1 MAGKVTALRMQKRR
15 KDWVNVFVDGKYAFA
30 LPDVKAAGLH
40 SGQYLSDEEIAK
52 WRKVQANEKAYE
64 QAVRLLGNRPRSR
77 YEIRQHLRKKKVAP
91 EAIESVIQR
100 LDAAGYLDDE
110 AFARFWVEN
119 RLQFSPRG
127 RRALRYELR
136 QKGVPGDTIKQVLEN
151 LLEGENE
158 EESALDVATVYAR
171 RWKGT
176 DYQSFRRKIGGVL
189 SRRGY
194 DYSIIQSVVRR
205 LWNQRSETPE
215 DDE

>member
-30 LPDVKAAGLH
+30 LPDVKAVGLH
-40 SGQYLSDEEIAK
+40 SGQYLSDEEIAE

-77 YEIRQHLRKKKVAP
+77 YEIRQHLKKKKVAS
-91 EAIESVIQR
+91 EAIEAVIQR

-136 QKGVPGDTIKQVLEN
+136 QKGVPGDTIKQVLED

-158 EESALDVATVYAR
+158 EESALDVATMYAR
-171 RWKGT
+171 RWKGI

-205 LWNQRSETPE
+205 LWNERSGMPK

>member
-15 KDWVNVFVDGKYAFA
+15 KDWVNVFVDGKYVFA